1 MPAHSK
7 GGGYLV
13 TWQDLIPSVHTV
25 LTGALSIALGVGG
38 TVGIQAVRAPEAPKA
53 PAKTE
58 VACVAPAE
66 VGKLADRMAGMETMG
81 ATVLEEMR
89 LLRIEQDRR
98 ARVRAARE
106 AAKAA
111 EAEGFK
117 IFGVLIK

>member
-1 MPAHSK
+1 M
-7 GGGYLV
+7 

-25 LTGALSIALGVGG
+25 LAGVLSIALGVGG

-66 VGKLADRMAGMETMG
+66 VGKLTDRMVGMETMG

-89 LLRIEQDRR
+89 LLRAEQDRR
-98 ARVRAARE
+98 ARQRAARE

>member
-1 MPAHSK
+1 MPTHPK
-7 GGGYLV
+7 GGGNFM

-38 TVGIQAVRAPEAPKA
+38 TVGVQSVRTPDAPKA
-53 PAKTE
+53 PTKTE

-66 VGKLADRMAGMETMG
+66 VGKLTDRMAGMETMG

-106 AAKAA
+106 AAKAS
-111 EAEGFK
+111 EADGFK